1 MALLLHKKNSC
12 ETAAVFLCNI
22 PSGGCNAT
30 VLSTAEVAKQ
40 PLKEGWNPTLLLS
53 PLIQFLYAVIQPF
66 HGKIR

>member
-22 PSGGCNAT
+22 PSGGCKAT

-40 PLKEGWNPTLLLS
+40 PLMQKAPVPFALS

>member
-40 PLKEGWNPTLLLS
+40 PLKEGWNP
-53 PLIQFLYAVIQPF
+53 PF
-66 HGKIR
+66 F

>member
-1 MALLLHKKNSC
+1 MQWRALLKKQLRNRSC
-12 ETAAVFLCNI
+12 FLCNI
-22 PSGGCNAT
+22 PSGGCKAT